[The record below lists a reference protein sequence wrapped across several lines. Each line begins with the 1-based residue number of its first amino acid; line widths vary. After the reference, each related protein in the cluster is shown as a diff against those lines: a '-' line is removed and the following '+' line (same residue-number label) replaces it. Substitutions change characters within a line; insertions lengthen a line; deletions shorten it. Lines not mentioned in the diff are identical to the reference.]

1 MDKEVKN
8 WVDSA
13 HYDLETAAHLFNTGR
28 YVYTIFMCHLS
39 LEKILKA
46 KVQEAT
52 GKVPPKTHNLRYLV
66 KLGKL
71 EIPEDIFDVV
81 VISDDFK
88 EMNLLKRLETIGLA
102 LAKAKI
108 MEPIEA
114 LGYTE
119 EEYNSEREGTFIG
132 DEVKSKGVVVV

>member
-46 KVQEAT
+46 KVQEVT

-71 EIPEDIFDVV
+71 EIPEDIFEFLSKLSDVS
-81 VISDDFK
+81 IPTRYPRDFNQLIESYKREAANEYLDKTK
-88 EMNLLKRLETIGLA
+88 EVFEWLRRLLKQ
-102 LAKAKI
+102 
-108 MEPIEA
+108 
-114 LGYTE
+114 
-119 EEYNSEREGTFIG
+119 
-132 DEVKSKGVVVV
+132 

>member
-46 KVQEAT
+46 KVQEVT

-71 EIPEDIFDVV
+71 EVSEDIFEFLSKLSDVS
-81 VISDDFK
+81 IPTRYPRDFSQLIESYNREAAKGYLDKTK
-88 EMNLLKRLETIGLA
+88 EVFEWLRILLK
-102 LAKAKI
+102 
-108 MEPIEA
+108 
-114 LGYTE
+114 
-119 EEYNSEREGTFIG
+119 
-132 DEVKSKGVVVV
+132 